1 MFITVIVVLVL
12 LFLILHFSKS
22 SNKLVGTWVY
32 DEYSQ
37 YVFDES
43 GQGELLVENISYE
56 YTYKI
61 ENENVIIDFAED
73 VIRDCDYTFSVD
85 GTELTLKGGTGTD
98 GGTYRLNKK
107 KK

>member
-85 GTELTLKGGTGTD
+85 GTELTHKGGTGTD